1 MSEVCRAGGCLN
13 RPSAKAKLKS
23 WTRWSKTSYVSV
35 ATFAAAGGKTVE
47 TVWLCKIC
55 GEEREMWRKSGAWFF
70 KVGQGQS
77 ENVFV
82 TEILSHLGAKLRNL
96 ADRQA
101 GAGCYSLATLSSNDS
116 KNEDPVWC
124 LT

>member
-1 MSEVCRAGGCLN
+1 M
-13 RPSAKAKLKS
+13 
-23 WTRWSKTSYVSV
+23 SV